1 MGKPGCDVLEKIS
14 QVNLDPE
21 IHFCM
26 NFQTGESMQPWTA
39 LVDLS
44 IILHDYKLG
53 GAVCPICHVTV
64 GLQALNI
71 SSVFA

>member
-1 MGKPGCDVLEKIS
+1 MFSRKYRKLIWIQRFTS
-14 QVNLDPE
+14 
-21 IHFCM
+21 CM